1 MTAMETETPVAP
13 AEAPRGM
20 FARIVAL
27 LIHPRSEWA
36 RIDCEPASVRG
47 LMLGWVV
54 PLAAIGPVAKLIGG
68 QFFTYTNDGA
78 QLSAPLMTALTEA
91 VISYGLS
98 VAGLYL
104 LSRLING
111 LATSFKG
118 RRDPVAA
125 MKVAAYA
132 ATPVFLVGIFEIV
145 HALQWLEIAGLYSLY
160 LLFVGLPAV
169 MHAPR
174 KRILVYIL
182 VTMMAGIAM
191 AILFNLVV
199 MATKGMFTPSLPDS
213 AWNYTPPK

>member
-1 MTAMETETPVAP
+1 METETPAAP
-13 AEAPRGM
+13 AKPPRGM
-20 FARIVAL
+20 IARILAL
-27 LIHPRSEWA
+27 LARPKAEWA

-47 LMLGWVV
+47 LMTGWVM

-68 QFFTYTNDGA
+68 QFFTYTDDGA
-78 QLSAPLMTALTEA
+78 KLSQPLMTALTEA
-91 VISYGLS
+91 VIGYALS

-132 ATPVFLVGIFEIV
+132 ATPVYLVGIFEIV
-145 HALQWLEIAGLYSLY
+145 HVLQWLEIAGLYSLY

-174 KRILVYIL
+174 KRVLVYIL
-182 VTMMAGIAM
+182 VTILAGIGM

-199 MATKGMFTPSLPDS
+199 LGTKGMFTPSLPAS